1 MSDFRNGDKVI
12 ETCYF
17 CGMRFEEPQA
27 LGDAIECAG
36 DLGCGVKFTVKVA
49 QLKSKKKAKV
59 ADQYETE
66 DE

>member
-1 MSDFRNGDKVI
+1 
-12 ETCYF
+12 
-17 CGMRFEEPQA
+17 MRFEEPQA

-59 ADQYETE
+59 ADQDETE